1 MNINDIAK
9 LSGVSRATVSRYLNG
24 GYVSNEKKALIKAV
38 LDETGYTPSTQAQM
52 LRNKKTK
59 LIGVIIPKIHSES
72 ISRMVAGI
80 SEGFSG
86 SDYQLIMANTF
97 NDAKEELK
105 YLKTFKENKVDGII
119 LIGTTFSKEHYQAM
133 KALKVPIVVLGQQ
146 VDGYACVYHDNYHA
160 AKDISKLLLNNY
172 QKGDVAC
179 LHVLDEDK
187 SAGLERKLGFIDECH
202 KLAISDDKIVE
213 VECGFTFDDG
223 YEAMK
228 KALGISDKLQA
239 VFCATDT
246 IAMGAMTYA
255 KEKGYRIPDD
265 LKFVGIGDSRLAK
278 AILPSLTTVHLHYKT
293 AGQKASAMLL
303 KLINKEELKDNQLIM
318 DYAIV
323 ENQSV

>member
-24 GYVSNEKKALIKAV
+24 GYVSDEKKALIKAV

-59 LIGVIIPKIHSES
+59 LIGIIIPKIHSES

-80 SEGFSG
+80 SEGFNG

-97 NDAKEELK
+97 NDSKEELK

-119 LIGTTFSKEHYQAM
+119 LIGTTFSSEHYQAM
-133 KALKVPIVVLGQQ
+133 DALKVPIVILGQQ
-146 VDGYACVYHDNYHA
+146 VDNYPCIYHDNYHA
-160 AKDISKLLLNNY
+160 AKDISKLLLNNIN
-172 QKGDVAC
+172 GDVAC

-187 SAGLERKLGFIDECH
+187 AAGLERRTGFIDECH
-202 KLAISDDKIVE
+202 ANDISDHSIIQVK
-213 VECGFTFDDG
+213 CGFTFDDG
-223 YEAMK
+223 YEAMR
-228 KALGISDKLQA
+228 KALSLSDKLQGI
-239 VFCATDT
+239 FCATDT

-255 KEKGYRIPDD
+255 KEKGFKIPDE

-278 AILPSLTTVHLHYKT
+278 AILPSLTTIHLHYKT
-293 AGQKASAMLL
+293 AGYKASEMLL
-303 KLINKEELKDNQLIM
+303 KLINKEELKNKQLVM
-318 DYAIV
+318 DYYIV